1 MEKKKKLSTPERIW
15 EAYKMYVSSSFVNRI
30 GFQRF
35 GLAQDFSDS
44 YFSSKKDMFYERGQS
59 SGEHQANTAL
69 LFNLFA
75 SNYPSFLR
83 QRTMAS
89 LNSVNKAWIMTMI
102 LLIHDVGEIKGGDVP
117 DNGDRDDLLA
127 NSEELEVLQEFV
139 CIGFDKKDAEPLI
152 EGIKGFQNDRGHY
165 NDALKALDKLG
176 FLLDLVYDEKYGFSG
191 NTMHAKDVSELDA
204 FTVKFSGTNNPVDNV
219 AVHVRMQYKEWD
231 IPDYITAPIYA
242 VLEAAVRD
250 ARNGEFYSWW
260 DKEVPSLS
268 EFEEMRK
275 SPH

>member
-1 MEKKKKLSTPERIW
+1 MGKKKKLSTPERIW
-15 EAYKMYVSSSFVNRI
+15 EAYKIYVSSSFVNRI

-44 YFSSKKDMFYERGQS
+44 YFSSKKNMFYERGQS
-59 SGEHQANTAL
+59 SGEHQANASI

-83 QRTMAS
+83 QRTMVS

-127 NSEELEVLQEFV
+127 NSEELEVLQEFAR
-139 CIGFDKKDAEPLI
+139 IGFDKKDAEPLI

-176 FLLDLVYDEKYGFSG
+176 FLLDLVYGEKYGFTG

-250 ARNGEFYSWW
+250 ARKGEFYSWW